1 MSSST
6 EQAVAAASP
15 PEEPP
20 ADRVRSLLAN
30 QQFALLVALIALIA
44 FFTSRNSVFLSSDE
58 VANIL
63 ADFCSVIL
71 LGVGETFVIIS
82 GGIDLSVGSVAGLSG
97 IIGALAMRG
106 MVGHQPEPL
115 VLITGT
121 IVCAA
126 VGLGIGFIN
135 AALMNWAR
143 LVPFVA
149 TLATLGAAGGM
160 SIVITGGAPIG
171 QDSDAI
177 MFTQAVFGPFSYP
190 ALIVIAIVA
199 VAGIFLHYSRY
210 GRYTFAIGSS
220 AFAARAAGINV
231 RRHLTSVYM
240 LSGMLAGLTGM
251 FIYLRLGSGA
261 PTAGSGAELTAIAA
275 VVIGGASLT
284 GGVGRLTGTV
294 LGALIITT
302 VTSGLLISN
311 VEANWN
317 QVAVAMLIAASAS
330 LQALRTA
337 SRQQS

>member
-1 MSSST
+1 
-6 EQAVAAASP
+6 
-15 PEEPP
+15 
-20 ADRVRSLLAN
+20 
-30 QQFALLVALIALIA
+30 
-44 FFTSRNSVFLSSDE
+44 
-58 VANIL
+58 
-63 ADFCSVIL
+63 VI
-71 LGVGETFVIIS
+71 VS
-82 GGIDLSVGSVAGLSG
+82 GGIDLSVGSAAGLCG
-97 IIGALAMRG
+97 IIGAFAMRE
-106 MVGHQPEPL
+106 MTGHQPEAL

-149 TLATLGAAGGM
+149 TLATLGAAAGM
-160 SIVITGGAPIG
+160 SIVLTGGSPIG

-177 MFTQAVFGPFSYP
+177 MFTQSVFGPFSYP
-190 ALIVIAIVA
+190 SLIVIAVVVI
-199 VAGIFLHYSRY
+199 AGVFLHYSRF
-210 GRYTFAIGSS
+210 GRYTYAIGSS
-220 AFAARAAGINV
+220 PFAARAAGINV

-261 PTAGSGAELTAIAA
+261 PSAGSGGELRAIAA
-275 VVIGGASLT
+275 VVIGGVVLT

-317 QVAVAMLIAASAS
+317 QVAVAVLIAAAAAF
-330 LQALRTA
+330 QAVRAGGT
-337 SRQQS
+337 QQS